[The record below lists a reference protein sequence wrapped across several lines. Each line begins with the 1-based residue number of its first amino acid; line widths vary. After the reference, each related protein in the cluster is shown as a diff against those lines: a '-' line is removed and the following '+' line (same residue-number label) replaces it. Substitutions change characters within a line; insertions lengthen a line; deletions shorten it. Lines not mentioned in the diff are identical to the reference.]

1 MDSDGED
8 SPFQIIELLTKAEK
22 EKAKKIIFAQR
33 KKRTESIVFKTGY
46 FFTRHFLSS

>member
-33 KKRTESIVFKTGY
+33 KKEPNRL
-46 FFTRHFLSS
+46 FLKQGIFLQGTF